1 MPSGIIGRLGIDSLV
16 IGDLQIFRS
25 TCLLAGYNIYLKRDV
40 LSHLWPFWP
49 FLRPHSL
56 CVR

>member
-25 TCLLAGYNIYLKRDV
+25 TCLLAGYNIYLKRHV
-40 LSHLWPFWP
+40 LSHLWP